1 METIIEQAGVV
12 DANLSDLDAHSAK
25 LGDQLNRERESARKR
40 LMNLNAAL
48 FAAGVAGLALSII
61 VALWFRTRKAL
72 TAAVGFGFLVAVTLA
87 VSVFAQAL
95 AWIGLAVVALS
106 AVALGL
112 WVWIDDRK
120 ERRLPKPKVEGASD
134 E

>member
-25 LGDQLNRERESARKR
+25 LEDQLNRERESARKR
-40 LMNLNAAL
+40 LMSLNASL
-48 FAAGVAGLALSII
+48 FAVGILGLVGSVI
-61 VALWFRTRKAL
+61 VGLWFKTPRAL
-72 TAAVGFGFLVAVTLA
+72 AAAVGFGVLVTVTLA

-112 WVWIDDRK
+112 WVWIDDRREAK
-120 ERRLPKPKVEGASD
+120 LKANGGV
-134 E
+134 